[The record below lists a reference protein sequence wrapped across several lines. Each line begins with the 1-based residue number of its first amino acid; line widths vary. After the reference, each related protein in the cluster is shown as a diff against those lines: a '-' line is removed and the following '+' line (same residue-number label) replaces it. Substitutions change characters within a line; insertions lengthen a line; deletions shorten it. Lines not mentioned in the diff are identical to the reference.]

1 MEKSRL
7 LTGDQGRSQRR
18 FGMFLK
24 GLWETEKLLVTEG
37 ISEVPEG
44 VRDG

>member
-1 MEKSRL
+1 MEKCRP
-7 LTGDQGRSQRR
+7 LTGDQGRSQRG
-18 FGMFLK
+18 FGVFLN
-24 GLWETEKLLVTEG
+24 GLWDTEKLLVTEG